1 MKYDLEKYASSL
13 ASFRIPKHK
22 GTQATSEAI
31 ILGTPETFILGGE
44 SVSVTSEEGELQEE
58 EPQPGPSGLQKHQ

>member
-22 GTQATSEAI
+22 GTQATSETI
-31 ILGTPETFILGGE
+31 ILGGE

-58 EPQPGPSGLQKHQ
+58 APQPGPSGLQEKQ